1 MDTWMKKLAQHYENV
16 RSIYPDDQLIVLFD
30 IDGTILDMRHMVL
43 RVLYSYDQ
51 THGTDYF
58 NGLKVSDI
66 DVHENHMES
75 LLSRM
80 RLPDGKAESILD
92 WVTGNLWTP
101 KNILEAHLPF
111 AGVMEVMRWLQIQ
124 PHTCVG
130 LNTGRPEYMRAETL
144 HCLNHLGEEYKV
156 RFTDELLHMSPNGW
170 DASMEQPKV
179 EGVRY
184 YRDLG
189 FRVVAFIDNEPD
201 NLLAVSEAE
210 GNGEIMLLHADTIFE
225 TTKRHLPT
233 SSVSGNQYD
242 LAQLIDEKS
251 LPKNIQLVWHGL
263 NDRANL
269 LQFLASDVQWGEVDV
284 RLDPDSG
291 NLILRHDSFDRTPLK
306 EQEDLLTLE
315 EVLRPINALGR
326 SIKLDLKEG
335 GPHISRVIDL
345 VGEYGF
351 EASRVWFNASVNELG
366 EEDFKRFATEFPSSV
381 VQCPIDFV
389 APVIAAFP
397 DDAKRSLDELTSW
410 GINRFSL
417 NWSTSNKQLVLEQ
430 LKKWGFEINIY
441 NVPDLESFLKAVLFL
456 PTSVTSDYKHNV

>member
-1 MDTWMKKLAQHYENV
+1 
-16 RSIYPDDQLIVLFD
+16 
-30 IDGTILDMRHMVL
+30 
-43 RVLYSYDQ
+43 
-51 THGTDYF
+51 
-58 NGLKVSDI
+58 
-66 DVHENHMES
+66 
-75 LLSRM
+75 
-80 RLPDGKAESILD
+80 
-92 WVTGNLWTP
+92 
-101 KNILEAHLPF
+101 
-111 AGVMEVMRWLQIQ
+111 
-124 PHTCVG
+124 
-130 LNTGRPEYMRAETL
+130 
-144 HCLNHLGEEYKV
+144 
-156 RFTDELLHMSPNGW
+156 
-170 DASMEQPKV
+170 
-179 EGVRY
+179 
-184 YRDLG
+184 
-189 FRVVAFIDNEPD
+189 
-201 NLLAVSEAE
+201 
-210 GNGEIMLLHADTIFE
+210 MLLHADTIFE

-306 EQEDLLTLE
+306 DQEDLLTLE

-366 EEDFKRFATEFPSSV
+366 EKDFKRFATEFPPSV
-381 VQCPIDFV
+381 VQCPIDFL

-410 GINRFSL
+410 GINRFSVK
-417 NWSTSNKQLVLEQ
+417 WSTLNKRQVLDHLEE
-430 LKKWGFEINIY
+430 WGFEINIY
-441 NVPDLESFLKAVLFL
+441 NVPDLESFLKAVLLL
-456 PTSVTSDYKHNV
+456 PSSVTSDFNFPQWHYFGRGSGENGTSYDYASTDELRASA